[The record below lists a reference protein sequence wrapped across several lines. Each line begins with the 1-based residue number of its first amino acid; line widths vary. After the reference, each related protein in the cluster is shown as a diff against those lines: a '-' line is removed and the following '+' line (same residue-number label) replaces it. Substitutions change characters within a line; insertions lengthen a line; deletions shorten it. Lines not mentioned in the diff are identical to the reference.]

1 MDAVESI
8 ELHLHPR
15 TADEVLVRC
24 IDAATLERRI
34 VMMKHAALTALSLG
48 LAGLCLLNTGCTA
61 TRSHQA
67 VAGAAVPGA
76 SESPVALAAFGP
88 AVLPES
94 NQPDVFFLG
103 AGDNLGHAVFHR
115 YVAYVRANSSW
126 QYASGESLTR

>member
-1 MDAVESI
+1 
-8 ELHLHPR
+8 
-15 TADEVLVRC
+15 
-24 IDAATLERRI
+24 
-34 VMMKHAALTALSLG
+34 MMKHAALTALSLG

-61 TRSHQA
+61 SRSHQA
-67 VAGAAVPGA
+67 GAAAAAAPGV
-76 SESPVALAAFGP
+76 SENSVALAAFGP